1 MPRDGFIK
9 DDLGTRVKAFS
20 VTFDTDELE
29 PASIENAYT
38 VSSYS
43 WLPPTNDTPTIAVP
57 GSPRI
62 WNNSPSRV
70 KQDSGTVYVDQNT
83 ARTSTPGTNLSPLSP
98 LFAAIDALHGPRGI
112 MSRPGASDVLSGNFD
127 YKSLDLITDRNNLRK
142 LLRWVN
148 GSSDRFRIDVECGE
162 NGTVVFTR
170 REDRHT
176 VHANGGLGH
185 QYEKASTRPVRR
197 LEHATGYH
205 HIVSQRMGG
214 IQVLLRFEVDACI
227 DDPTNDITNAFSNM
241 SVKPAPSTST
251 NREEFLKSLNK
262 TPGTNPFASTFRP
275 RGNTESKPW
284 SKNDETHSWRTGR
297 PLAPGDAPRP
307 PVPSSRPRPPPQSS
321 AKQTYPTDRSRIH
334 VIRIG
339 PPHSISSSS
348 LIEIK
353 TCSTRRGPKW
363 NENYGQI
370 YLSQTPHLYLA
381 MHTEGEF
388 QPAVKYQLTLGDEY
402 GDELGSELQH
412 LSKEDIGEMG
422 DKDRGILEY
431 TRRSGLGAVGRM
443 CALLRDILGEVRR
456 EYRVGEERP
465 IEEAGATKDWPNLG
479 GENGIKMEPGAG
491 EREEKPKGLAV
502 VCVDGVLALHR
513 LQGGRGTAK
522 PLGEDIMKRF
532 RGGPS
537 ESEGKT
543 AGYKATV

>member
-83 ARTSTPGTNLSPLSP
+83 ARTSTPGTNLSTLSP

-214 IQVLLRFEVDACI
+214 IQVLLRF
-227 DDPTNDITNAFSNM
+227 
-241 SVKPAPSTST
+241 
-251 NREEFLKSLNK
+251 
-262 TPGTNPFASTFRP
+262 
-275 RGNTESKPW
+275 
-284 SKNDETHSWRTGR
+284 
-297 PLAPGDAPRP
+297 
-307 PVPSSRPRPPPQSS
+307 
-321 AKQTYPTDRSRIH
+321 
-334 VIRIG
+334 
-339 PPHSISSSS
+339 
-348 LIEIK
+348 
-353 TCSTRRGPKW
+353 
-363 NENYGQI
+363 
-370 YLSQTPHLYLA
+370 
-381 MHTEGEF
+381 
-388 QPAVKYQLTLGDEY
+388 
-402 GDELGSELQH
+402 
-412 LSKEDIGEMG
+412 
-422 DKDRGILEY
+422 
-431 TRRSGLGAVGRM
+431 
-443 CALLRDILGEVRR
+443 
-456 EYRVGEERP
+456 
-465 IEEAGATKDWPNLG
+465 
-479 GENGIKMEPGAG
+479 
-491 EREEKPKGLAV
+491 
-502 VCVDGVLALHR
+502 
-513 LQGGRGTAK
+513 
-522 PLGEDIMKRF
+522 
-532 RGGPS
+532 
-537 ESEGKT
+537 
-543 AGYKATV
+543 